1 MATLAE
7 LQADLDA
14 LRRIR
19 NAGVSRVRYDDKETT
34 YRTDSELA
42 AAIQS
47 LEAQIAA
54 LQATPVRTVRFTTT
68 KGL

>member
-7 LQADLDA
+7 LQAELDA

-19 NAGVSRVRYDDKETT
+19 NAGTARVRTEDREVT

-42 AAIQS
+42 AAMQS

-54 LQATPVRTVRFTTT
+54 QQATSVRSVRFVST